1 MFARN
6 AAVYK
11 LNALPALNRLT
22 SSLAAPFTLPGE
34 SGIFTPHRTPAG
46 HTAQKQAGKNP
57 GSFILLFIHLENM
70 IIYNQR
76 CKHDRNHRK
85 QLDQDIDGRS

>member
-22 SSLAAPFTLPGE
+22 SSLAAPFTLPDE
-34 SGIFTPHRTPAG
+34 SGIFTPQPYARRAHCPKTSREKSRLIYPSVHSLRKYDNLQPAQQ
-46 HTAQKQAGKNP
+46 T
-57 GSFILLFIHLENM
+57 
-70 IIYNQR
+70 R
-76 CKHDRNHRK
+76 
-85 QLDQDIDGRS
+85 

>member
-22 SSLAAPFTLPGE
+22 SSLAAPFTLPKNKPGKIPAHL
-34 SGIFTPHRTPAG
+34 SFCSFT
-46 HTAQKQAGKNP
+46 
-57 GSFILLFIHLENM
+57 
-70 IIYNQR
+70 
-76 CKHDRNHRK
+76 
-85 QLDQDIDGRS
+85 